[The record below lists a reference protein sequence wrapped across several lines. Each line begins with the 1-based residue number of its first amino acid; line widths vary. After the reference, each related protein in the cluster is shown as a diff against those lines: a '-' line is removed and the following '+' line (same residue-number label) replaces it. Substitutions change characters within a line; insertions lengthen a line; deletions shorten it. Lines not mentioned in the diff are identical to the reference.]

1 MRYCVNVPNFG
12 DYHDPATVVGLAAEA
27 EDSGWDGF
35 FTWDHLQGYG
45 PVGDATVTLAAIAA
59 RTSRIRIGAMITP
72 LARRRPW
79 KVAREMASLDHLS
92 RGRVIMGVGLG
103 NPPEEFSSFGE
114 ESDPKARAERLDEG
128 LDIVTAL
135 WSGEPVTHHGKHY
148 TLEEVE
154 FKPRPLQ
161 SPRIPIWVGGF
172 WPSRPPMRRAARFDG
187 VYPARNWPDALT
199 PEDLR
204 DILRYIGRHRTSTG
218 PFDAVASGQT
228 PGDPE
233 AGAGIVEPWRLAGAT
248 WWSED
253 VNGWRGS
260 PDEMRA
266 RVRAGP
272 PRL

>member
-1 MRYCVNVPNFG
+1 MKYGINVPNFS
-12 DYHDPATVVGLAAEA
+12 DYHDPATVAELAEEA
-27 EDSGWDGF
+27 EDAGWDGF

-45 PVGDATVTLAAIAA
+45 PVGDPTVTLAAVAA
-59 RTSRIRIGAMITP
+59 RTSRIRIGVMVTP

-92 RGRVIMGVGLG
+92 RGRVILGVGLG

-114 ESDPKARAERLDEG
+114 ESDPRARAERLDEG

-135 WSGEPVTHHGKHY
+135 WSGEPVTYHGKHY
-148 TLEEVE
+148 TLEEVT
-154 FKPRPLQ
+154 FTPRPLQ
-161 SPRIPIWVGGF
+161 SPRIPVWVGGF

-187 VYPARNWPDALT
+187 VYPARNWPDTLT

-204 DILRYIGRHRTSTG
+204 SILGYVKVHRTSTA
-218 PFDAVASGQT
+218 PFDAVAGGQT
-228 PGDPE
+228 PGDPK
-233 AGAGIVEPWRLAGAT
+233 AGAGLVEPWRLAGAT

-253 VNGWRGS
+253 VNGWRG
-260 PDEMRA
+260 PLEEMRA